1 MSLSKEGEDLFLYL
15 AVSVTAVSAAL
26 IKEENKVQLPVYY
39 VSQAFQ
45 DAKARFPRIEKITFT
60 LIVAS
65 RKLRPY
71 IQANLIIVMMDQPIK
86 KAMNELSQFDIK
98 YHPQIAIKAQ
108 ALTDFIAKFN
118 TPEDTNIQED
128 LWTIDTDGL
137 STQKGGGASIVITFP
152 EKDVLKYGV
161 QLKFPITNNKVEYK
175 ALLTGLRI
183 VRALGPE
190 NIVLKSDS
198 QLVIGQVKGDFKA
211 KETRMQK
218 YLKLTNQLV
227 STFLHAEFVQIPRD
241 QNAKANKV
249 AQSASVDNRDKMNDW
264 KLEEQNSPSIN
275 ELQTFPVHT
284 RSGWTNLIL
293 LFLRHGRL
301 PPNPEEARKIQK
313 CVARFTIL
321 NDEL

>member
-1 MSLSKEGEDLFLYL
+1 MKHYLSNPPLLSLSKEGEELFLYL

-26 IKEENKVQLPVYY
+26 IREENKVQLPVYY
-39 VSQAFQ
+39 ISQAFQ
-45 DAKARFPRIEKITFT
+45 DAKTLFPRIEKITFT
-60 LIVAS
+60 LIVAL
-65 RKLRPY
+65 RKLHPY
-71 IQANLIIVMMDQPIK
+71 FQANLIIVMMDQPIK

-108 ALTDFIAKFN
+108 ALTDFLAEFN

-137 STQKGGGASIVITFP
+137 STQKGGGASIVITSP

-249 AQSASVDNRDKMNDW
+249 A
-264 KLEEQNSPSIN
+264 
-275 ELQTFPVHT
+275 
-284 RSGWTNLIL
+284 
-293 LFLRHGRL
+293 
-301 PPNPEEARKIQK
+301 
-313 CVARFTIL
+313 
-321 NDEL
+321 

>member
-45 DAKARFPRIEKITFT
+45 DAKARFPHIEKITFT

-71 IQANLIIVMMDQPIK
+71 FQANLIIVMMDQPIK

-161 QLKFPITNNKVEYK
+161 QLKFSITNNKVEYK

-249 AQSASVDNRDKMNDW
+249 A
-264 KLEEQNSPSIN
+264 
-275 ELQTFPVHT
+275 
-284 RSGWTNLIL
+284 
-293 LFLRHGRL
+293 
-301 PPNPEEARKIQK
+301 
-313 CVARFTIL
+313 
-321 NDEL
+321 